1 MQEEQSEA
9 LKAKSSFFCFSAN
22 TWALGVTRV
31 LPSYMFEMH
40 WQSSRG
46 GVDLGVDRRCN
57 NSVCSVLDICCQF
70 LHSWPLALYQLAL
83 PFWQIHACNLWDLSP
98 SVVCSDTSSPVIFS
112 PYRTWIFFSMKAYK
126 TLKMDNSSPSPQS
139 SPFISIKLLSF
150 NPRPYL
156 DTENS
161 LFPSLLQLPFY
172 IFKRVIASLKPQPP
186 LD

>member
-98 SVVCSDTSSPVIFS
+98 SVVCSDTSSTAEMLS
-112 PYRTWIFFSMKAYK
+112 PCPASFLCSTRSF
-126 TLKMDNSSPSPQS
+126 LKIQQNKWTVGRINCLWTDGIPERMCVWWKKG
-139 SPFISIKLLSF
+139 IL
-150 NPRPYL
+150 Y
-156 DTENS
+156 
-161 LFPSLLQLPFY
+161 
-172 IFKRVIASLKPQPP
+172 
-186 LD
+186 